1 MADVFPPHTHTHMRR
16 RHLVLLLLPLFA
28 ACQPQTSPAP
38 STTGAAAA
46 GARETTE
53 QEREAV
59 LATLQGFMDALRMKD
74 TTALSQHVDSLTR
87 ITLLRPRRDG
97 GGTRVVVMTAAQFIR
112 AVTQPGQPPLDEP
125 IRNPVVQVSG
135 DLATVWAEY
144 QVRRDTTVTH
154 CGFDAFHLAR
164 RDGRWKILNVSDTYQ
179 QTGCGP
185 AWPR

>member
-1 MADVFPPHTHTHMRR
+1 MRNR
-16 RHLVLLLLPLFA
+16 LLALLLLPLLA

-38 STTGAAAA
+38 TPEPAATA

-53 QEREAV
+53 QDRAAV
-59 LATLQGFMDALRMKD
+59 LASIHSFMDALRTKD
-74 TTALSQHVDSLTR
+74 TTAMNLHVDSLTR
-87 ITLLRPRRDG
+87 LTLIRPTRD
-97 GGTRVVVMTAAQFIR
+97 GGTRVMVMTGAQFIR
-112 AVTQPGQPPLDEP
+112 AVTQPGQPGIDEP
-125 IRNPVVQVSG
+125 IRNPVVHVSG
-135 DLATVWAEY
+135 DLASVWAEY

-164 RDGRWKILNVSDTYQ
+164 RDGRWKLLNISDTYQ